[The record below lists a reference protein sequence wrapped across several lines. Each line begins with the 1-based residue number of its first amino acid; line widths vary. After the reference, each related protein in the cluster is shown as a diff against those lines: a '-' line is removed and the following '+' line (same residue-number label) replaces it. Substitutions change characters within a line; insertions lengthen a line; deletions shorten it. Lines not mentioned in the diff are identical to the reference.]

1 MYIYS
6 ALHKF
11 GIALGGVL
19 DNISINQY
27 IVCKSQSDMGLWQL
41 RCLITRLNLFSEAHR
56 ISIPLEL

>member
-27 IVCKSQSDMGLWQL
+27 FCPLAMQSHHKRFCADILPMVLPNFWRALCK
-41 RCLITRLNLFSEAHR
+41 
-56 ISIPLEL
+56 